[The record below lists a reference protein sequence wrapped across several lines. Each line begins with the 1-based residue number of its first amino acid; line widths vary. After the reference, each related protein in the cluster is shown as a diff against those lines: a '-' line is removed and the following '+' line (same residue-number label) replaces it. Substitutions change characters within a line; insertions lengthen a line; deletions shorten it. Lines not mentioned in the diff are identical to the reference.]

1 MRTWP
6 PCSPTAVAIGELLS
20 ERERVY
26 PRRRGSAAH
35 LTGSDVSVDNEASET
50 ATVLEV
56 RAPDEIGLLHR
67 ITRALFES
75 DLDVVSARVSTLGEM
90 VVDAFYVR
98 EFDGSKVTDESRL
111 SAIVEAIGA
120 EIRL

>member
-1 MRTWP
+1 MLSDRL
-6 PCSPTAVAIGELLS
+6 ALGERLS

-26 PRRRGSAAH
+26 PLRRGSAAH
-35 LTGSDVSVDNEASET
+35 LPESDVSVDNEASET

-67 ITRALFES
+67 ITATLF
-75 DLDVVSARVSTLGEM
+75 DAGLDVVSARVSTLGEM

-98 EFDGSKVTDESRL
+98 ESGGSKVTDASRL
-111 SAIVEAIGA
+111 SEITRQIEAELG
-120 EIRL
+120 L

>member
-1 MRTWP
+1 
-6 PCSPTAVAIGELLS
+6 V
-20 ERERVY
+20 
-26 PRRRGSAAH
+26 RRRAAAH
-35 LTGSDVSVDNEASET
+35 LTASDVIVDNDASET

-67 ITRALFES
+67 ITRALFDA

-98 EFDGSKVTDESRL
+98 ESGGGKVTDPSRL
-111 SAIVEAIGA
+111 EEITSAVDGELG
-120 EIRL
+120 R